1 MIILSNIIS
10 FLLLAYLAHSF
21 LSPKYNKTKSL
32 LIFVLFFIPLV
43 FITIELKYLFILFLY
58 FIVYFLLY
66 KESFIQKALIIIP
79 FYIIQISFEFL
90 IFHIQTFFNYEIIL
104 AALFILFFISIY
116 IYILK
121 NLKRLYSLKYI
132 KFIFIFPILTI
143 LWFGDI
149 DCSYFLSTSTT
160 DLFDLLSIPV
170 LNLLLFII
178 TLLTTNY
185 ISLKKQKE
193 LFNSK
198 YELLQ
203 QHYDYNFKFLHDL
216 LHTCN
221 QLNIQFD
228 NQNYENAKEILNQL
242 TQTTYKEFN
251 AIYSQSLVLN
261 YVINNHLQTLID
273 NNINIKTD
281 IESNSF
287 NNLDYQLQLQL
298 FDYLLTLTIQ
308 SCLSCQNDNKIIILK
323 SKSETN
329 YLLLKVVFSSTTIN
343 EKKITNHLEKILNA
357 NFYTVTIKD
366 IDDCNTSL
374 LIVLKRV
381 DN

>member
-10 FLLLAYLAHSF
+10 FLLLTYLTNSF

-58 FIVYFLLY
+58 FIVCFLLY
-66 KESFIQKALIIIP
+66 KGSFIQKALIIIP
-79 FYIIQISFEFL
+79 FYIVQISLELL
-90 IFHIQTFFNYEIIL
+90 IFHIQTFFNYEIVL
-104 AALFILFFISIY
+104 ATLFILSFISIY

-121 NLKRLYSLKYI
+121 YLKRLCSLKYI
-132 KFIFIFPILTI
+132 KFTFIFLILTI

-149 DCSYFLSTSTT
+149 DYSYFLSNSTT

-203 QHYDYNFKFLHDL
+203 QHYDYNFKYLHDL

-261 YVINNHLQTLID
+261 YVINSHLNTFIENNIDIKTTVETPLTHLDLQIQFQLFEYLLNFSIESCLKSDQKNKMIIIKSKEQANHLFLKITLPYVAIKK
-273 NNINIKTD
+273 NI
-281 IESNSF
+281 IEYSLNKI
-287 NNLDYQLQLQL
+287 L
-298 FDYLLTLTIQ
+298 FDISYI
-308 SCLSCQNDNKIIILK
+308 LSIKQID
-323 SKSETN
+323 TN
-329 YLLLKVVFSSTTIN
+329 YI
-343 EKKITNHLEKILNA
+343 
-357 NFYTVTIKD
+357 
-366 IDDCNTSL
+366 SL
-374 LIVLKRV
+374 LITF
-381 DN
+381 NI

>member
-10 FLLLAYLAHSF
+10 FLLLTYLTNSF

-32 LIFVLFFIPLV
+32 LIFVLFFIPLI
-43 FITIELKYLFILFLY
+43 FITIESKYIFILFLY
-58 FIVYFLLY
+58 FIVCFLLY
-66 KESFIQKALIIIP
+66 KGSFIQKVLIIVP
-79 FYIIQISFEFL
+79 FYIIQISLELL
-90 IFHIQTFFNYEIIL
+90 IFHIQTFFNYEIVL
-104 AALFILFFISIY
+104 ATLFILSFISIY

-121 NLKRLYSLKYI
+121 YLKRLCSLKYI
-132 KFIFIFPILTI
+132 KFTFIFLILTI

-149 DCSYFLSTSTT
+149 DYSYFLSNSTT

-261 YVINNHLQTLID
+261 YVINSHLNTFIENNIDIKTTVETPLNHLDLQIQFQLFEYLL
-273 NNINIKTD
+273 NFS
-281 IESNSF
+281 IESCLKSDQKNKMIIIKSKEQANHLF
-287 NNLDYQLQLQL
+287 LKITLPYVAIKKNIIEYSLNKIL
-298 FDYLLTLTIQ
+298 FDISYI
-308 SCLSCQNDNKIIILK
+308 LSIKQID
-323 SKSETN
+323 TN
-329 YLLLKVVFSSTTIN
+329 YI
-343 EKKITNHLEKILNA
+343 
-357 NFYTVTIKD
+357 
-366 IDDCNTSL
+366 SL
-374 LIVLKRV
+374 LITF
-381 DN
+381 NI

>member
-21 LSPKYNKTKSL
+21 LSPKYNKSKSL
-32 LIFVLFFIPLV
+32 LIFVLLFILLV

-58 FIVYFLLY
+58 FIAYFLLY
-66 KESFIQKALIIIP
+66 KGSFIQKALIIVP

-261 YVINNHLQTLID
+261 YVINSHLNTFIENNIDIKTTVETPLNHLDLQIQFQLFEYLL
-273 NNINIKTD
+273 NFS
-281 IESNSF
+281 IESCLKSDQKNKMIIIKSKEQANHLF
-287 NNLDYQLQLQL
+287 LKITLPYVAIKKNIIEYSLNKIL
-298 FDYLLTLTIQ
+298 FDISYI
-308 SCLSCQNDNKIIILK
+308 LSIKQID
-323 SKSETN
+323 TN
-329 YLLLKVVFSSTTIN
+329 YI
-343 EKKITNHLEKILNA
+343 
-357 NFYTVTIKD
+357 
-366 IDDCNTSL
+366 SL
-374 LIVLKRV
+374 LITF
-381 DN
+381 NI

>member
-10 FLLLAYLAHSF
+10 FLLLTYLTNSF

-32 LIFVLFFIPLV
+32 LIFVLFFIPLI
-43 FITIELKYLFILFLY
+43 FITIESKYIFILFLY
-58 FIVYFLLY
+58 FIVCFLLY
-66 KESFIQKALIIIP
+66 KGSFIQKTLIIIP
-79 FYIIQISFEFL
+79 FYIIQISLELL

-273 NNINIKTD
+273 NNINVKTD

-323 SKSETN
+323 SKSEIN
-329 YLLLKVVFSSTTIN
+329 YLLLKVVFSSTAIN

-357 NFYTVTIKD
+357 NSYTVTIKD

>member
-21 LSPKYNKTKSL
+21 LSPKYNKLKSL

-216 LHTCN
+216 LHTYN

-261 YVINNHLQTLID
+261 YVINSHLNTFIENNIDIKTTVETPLNHLDLQIQFQLFEYLL
-273 NNINIKTD
+273 NFS
-281 IESNSF
+281 IESCLKSDQKNKMIIIKSKEQANHLF
-287 NNLDYQLQLQL
+287 LKITLPYVAIKKNIIEYSLNKIL
-298 FDYLLTLTIQ
+298 FDISYI
-308 SCLSCQNDNKIIILK
+308 LSIKQID
-323 SKSETN
+323 TN
-329 YLLLKVVFSSTTIN
+329 YI
-343 EKKITNHLEKILNA
+343 
-357 NFYTVTIKD
+357 
-366 IDDCNTSL
+366 SL
-374 LIVLKRV
+374 LITF
-381 DN
+381 NI

>member
-1 MIILSNIIS
+1 MIVLSNIIS

-21 LSPKYNKTKSL
+21 LSPKYNKTRSL

-43 FITIELKYLFILFLY
+43 FITIESKYIFILFLY
-58 FIVYFLLY
+58 FIVCFLLY

-79 FYIIQISFEFL
+79 FYIIQISFELL

-104 AALFILFFISIY
+104 ATLFILFFISIY

-121 NLKRLYSLKYI
+121 YLKRLCSLKYI
-132 KFIFIFPILTI
+132 KFIFIFPILTV

-149 DCSYFLSTSTT
+149 DGGYFLSNSTT

-228 NQNYENAKEILNQL
+228 NQHYEDAKEILNQL

-261 YVINNHLQTLID
+261 YVINSHLQTLID

-281 IESNSF
+281 IENDSF

-308 SCLSCQNDNKIIILK
+308 SCLSCQNDNKIIMFK

-357 NFYTVTIKD
+357 SSYTITIKEV
-366 IDDCNTSL
+366 DDCNTCL
-374 LIVLKRV
+374 LIVLKRAL
-381 DN
+381 

>member
-10 FLLLAYLAHSF
+10 FLLLTYLTNSF

-32 LIFVLFFIPLV
+32 LIFVLFFIPLI
-43 FITIELKYLFILFLY
+43 FITIESKYIFILFLY
-58 FIVYFLLY
+58 FIVCFLLY
-66 KESFIQKALIIIP
+66 NGSFIQKTLIIIP
-79 FYIIQISFEFL
+79 FYIIQISLELL

-261 YVINNHLQTLID
+261 YVINNHLNTLLE
-273 NNINIKTD
+273 NNIDIKTTV
-281 IESNSF
+281 ETTF
-287 NNLDYQLQLQL
+287 NYLDLYTQLEL
-298 FDYLLTLTIQ
+298 FDYLLNLAIKA
-308 SCLSCQNDNKIIILK
+308 CLINQNKIIIIK
-323 SKSETN
+323 AK
-329 YLLLKVVFSSTTIN
+329 
-343 EKKITNHLEKILNA
+343 EKNNSVLFKITLPYIVIKKDLLYHDLNKILSHITYELN
-357 NFYTVTIKD
+357 IKE
-366 IDDCNTSL
+366 IDSNYISL
-374 LIVLKRV
+374 LIIF
-381 DN
+381 NI

>member
-10 FLLLAYLAHSF
+10 FLLLTYLTNSF

-32 LIFVLFFIPLV
+32 LIFVLFFIPLI
-43 FITIELKYLFILFLY
+43 FITIESKYIFILFLY
-58 FIVYFLLY
+58 FIVCFLLY
-66 KESFIQKALIIIP
+66 KGSFILKTLIIIP
-79 FYIIQISFEFL
+79 FYIIQISLELL

-261 YVINNHLQTLID
+261 YVINNHLNTLLE
-273 NNINIKTD
+273 NNIDIKTTV
-281 IESNSF
+281 ETTF
-287 NNLDYQLQLQL
+287 NYLDLYTQFEL
-298 FDYLLTLTIQ
+298 FDYLLNLAIKA
-308 SCLSCQNDNKIIILK
+308 CLINQNKIIIIK
-323 SKSETN
+323 AK
-329 YLLLKVVFSSTTIN
+329 
-343 EKKITNHLEKILNA
+343 EKNNSVLFKITLPYIVIKKDLLYHDLNKILSHITYELN
-357 NFYTVTIKD
+357 IKE
-366 IDDCNTSL
+366 IDSNYISL
-374 LIVLKRV
+374 LIIF
-381 DN
+381 NI

>member
-357 NFYTVTIKD
+357 NSYTVTIKD
-366 IDDCNTSL
+366 IDDCYTSL

>member
-21 LSPKYNKTKSL
+21 LSPKYNKSKSL
-32 LIFVLFFIPLV
+32 LIFVLLFILLV

-58 FIVYFLLY
+58 FIAYFLLY

-149 DCSYFLSTSTT
+149 DCNYFLSTSTT

-261 YVINNHLQTLID
+261 YVINSHLNTFIENNIDIKTTVETPLNHLDLQIQFQLFEYLL
-273 NNINIKTD
+273 NFS
-281 IESNSF
+281 IESCLKSDQKNKMIIIKSKEQANHLF
-287 NNLDYQLQLQL
+287 LKITLPYVAIKKNIIEYSLNKIL
-298 FDYLLTLTIQ
+298 FDISYI
-308 SCLSCQNDNKIIILK
+308 LSIKQID
-323 SKSETN
+323 TN
-329 YLLLKVVFSSTTIN
+329 YI
-343 EKKITNHLEKILNA
+343 
-357 NFYTVTIKD
+357 
-366 IDDCNTSL
+366 SL
-374 LIVLKRV
+374 LITF
-381 DN
+381 NI

>member
-10 FLLLAYLAHSF
+10 FLLLTYLTNSF

-32 LIFVLFFIPLV
+32 LIFVLFFIPLI
-43 FITIELKYLFILFLY
+43 FITIESKYIFILFLY
-58 FIVYFLLY
+58 FIVCFLLY
-66 KESFIQKALIIIP
+66 KGSFIQKVLIIVP
-79 FYIIQISFEFL
+79 FYIIQISLELL
-90 IFHIQTFFNYEIIL
+90 IFHIQTFFNYEIVL
-104 AALFILFFISIY
+104 ATLFILSFISIY

-121 NLKRLYSLKYI
+121 YLKRLCSLKYI
-132 KFIFIFPILTI
+132 KFTFIFLILTI

-149 DCSYFLSTSTT
+149 DYSYFLSNSTT

-203 QHYDYNFKFLHDL
+203 QHYDYNFKYLHDL

-261 YVINNHLQTLID
+261 YVINSHLNTFIE
-273 NNINIKTD
+273 NNIDIKTTVETPLTHLD
-281 IESNSF
+281 LQIQFQLFEYLLNFSIESCLKSDQKNKMIIIKSKEQANYLF
-287 NNLDYQLQLQL
+287 LKITLPYVAIKKNIIEYSLNKIL
-298 FDYLLTLTIQ
+298 FDISYI
-308 SCLSCQNDNKIIILK
+308 LSIKQID
-323 SKSETN
+323 TN
-329 YLLLKVVFSSTTIN
+329 YI
-343 EKKITNHLEKILNA
+343 
-357 NFYTVTIKD
+357 
-366 IDDCNTSL
+366 SL
-374 LIVLKRV
+374 LITF
-381 DN
+381 NI

>member
-10 FLLLAYLAHSF
+10 FLLLAYLVHSF

-43 FITIELKYLFILFLY
+43 FITIESKYIFILFLY

-104 AALFILFFISIY
+104 AALFILLFISIY

-261 YVINNHLQTLID
+261 YVINSHLNTLIE
-273 NNINIKTD
+273 NNINIKTTVETPLNHLD
-281 IESNSF
+281 LQIQFQLFEYLLNFSIESCLKSDQKNKMIIIKSKEQANHLF
-287 NNLDYQLQLQL
+287 LKITLPYVAIKKNIIEYSLNKIL
-298 FDYLLTLTIQ
+298 FDISYI
-308 SCLSCQNDNKIIILK
+308 LSIKQID
-323 SKSETN
+323 TN
-329 YLLLKVVFSSTTIN
+329 YI
-343 EKKITNHLEKILNA
+343 
-357 NFYTVTIKD
+357 
-366 IDDCNTSL
+366 SL
-374 LIVLKRV
+374 LITF
-381 DN
+381 NI

>member
-10 FLLLAYLAHSF
+10 FLLLTYLTNSF

-32 LIFVLFFIPLV
+32 LIFVLFFIPLI
-43 FITIELKYLFILFLY
+43 FITIESKYIFILFLY
-58 FIVYFLLY
+58 FIVCFLLY
-66 KESFIQKALIIIP
+66 KVSFIQKTLIIIP
-79 FYIIQISFEFL
+79 FYIIQISLELL

-261 YVINNHLQTLID
+261 YVINNHLNTLLE
-273 NNINIKTD
+273 NNIDIKTTV
-281 IESNSF
+281 ETTF
-287 NNLDYQLQLQL
+287 NYLDLYTQFEL
-298 FDYLLTLTIQ
+298 FDYLLNLAIKA
-308 SCLSCQNDNKIIILK
+308 CLINQNKIIIIK
-323 SKSETN
+323 AK
-329 YLLLKVVFSSTTIN
+329 
-343 EKKITNHLEKILNA
+343 EKNNSVLFKITLPYIVIKKDLLYHNLNKILSHITYELN
-357 NFYTVTIKD
+357 IKE
-366 IDDCNTSL
+366 IDSNYISL
-374 LIVLKRV
+374 LIIF
-381 DN
+381 NI

>member
-10 FLLLAYLAHSF
+10 FLLLAYLVHSF

-43 FITIELKYLFILFLY
+43 FITIESKYIFILFLY

-104 AALFILFFISIY
+104 AALFILLFISIY

-178 TLLTTNY
+178 MLLTTNS

-261 YVINNHLQTLID
+261 YVINSHLNTFIENNIDIKTTVETPLNHLDLQIQFQLFEYLL
-273 NNINIKTD
+273 NFS
-281 IESNSF
+281 IESCLKSDQKNKMIIIKSKEQANHLF
-287 NNLDYQLQLQL
+287 LKITLPYVAIKKNIIEYSLNKIL
-298 FDYLLTLTIQ
+298 FDISYI
-308 SCLSCQNDNKIIILK
+308 LSIKQID
-323 SKSETN
+323 TN
-329 YLLLKVVFSSTTIN
+329 YI
-343 EKKITNHLEKILNA
+343 
-357 NFYTVTIKD
+357 
-366 IDDCNTSL
+366 SL
-374 LIVLKRV
+374 LITF
-381 DN
+381 NI

>member
-198 YELLQ
+198 YELLR

-357 NFYTVTIKD
+357 NSYTVTIKD

>member
-10 FLLLAYLAHSF
+10 FLLLAYLVHSF

-43 FITIELKYLFILFLY
+43 FITIESKYIFILFLY

-104 AALFILFFISIY
+104 AALFILLFISIY

-149 DCSYFLSTSTT
+149 DCSYFLFTSTT

-261 YVINNHLQTLID
+261 YVINSHLNTFIENNIDIKTTVETHLTHLDLQIQFQLFEYLLNFSIESCLKSDQKNKMIIIKSKEQANHLFLKITLPYVAIKK
-273 NNINIKTD
+273 NI
-281 IESNSF
+281 IEYSLNKI
-287 NNLDYQLQLQL
+287 L
-298 FDYLLTLTIQ
+298 FDISYI
-308 SCLSCQNDNKIIILK
+308 LSIKQID
-323 SKSETN
+323 TN
-329 YLLLKVVFSSTTIN
+329 YI
-343 EKKITNHLEKILNA
+343 
-357 NFYTVTIKD
+357 
-366 IDDCNTSL
+366 SL
-374 LIVLKRV
+374 LITF
-381 DN
+381 NI

>member
-216 LHTCN
+216 LHTCS

-273 NNINIKTD
+273 NSINIKTD

-357 NFYTVTIKD
+357 NSYTVTIKD

>member
-10 FLLLAYLAHSF
+10 FLLLTYLTNSF

-32 LIFVLFFIPLV
+32 LIFVLFFIPLI
-43 FITIELKYLFILFLY
+43 FITIESKYIFILFLY
-58 FIVYFLLY
+58 FIVCFLLY
-66 KESFIQKALIIIP
+66 KGSFIQKTLIIIP
-79 FYIIQISFEFL
+79 FYIIQISLELL

-273 NNINIKTD
+273 NNINVKTD

-323 SKSETN
+323 SKSEIN

-357 NFYTVTIKD
+357 NSYTVTIKD

>member
-10 FLLLAYLAHSF
+10 FLLLTYLTNSF

-32 LIFVLFFIPLV
+32 LIFVLFFIPLI
-43 FITIELKYLFILFLY
+43 FITIESKYIFILFLY
-58 FIVYFLLY
+58 FIVCFLLY
-66 KESFIQKALIIIP
+66 KGSFIQKVLIIVP
-79 FYIIQISFEFL
+79 FYIIQISLELL
-90 IFHIQTFFNYEIIL
+90 IFHIQTFFNYEIVL
-104 AALFILFFISIY
+104 ATLFILSFISIY

-121 NLKRLYSLKYI
+121 YLKRLCSLKYI
-132 KFIFIFPILTI
+132 KFTFIFLILTI

-149 DCSYFLSTSTT
+149 DYSYFLSNSTT

-203 QHYDYNFKFLHDL
+203 QHYDYNFKYLHDL

-261 YVINNHLQTLID
+261 YVINSHLNTFIENNIDIKTTVETPLNHLDLQIQFQLFEYLL
-273 NNINIKTD
+273 NFS
-281 IESNSF
+281 IESCLKSDQKNKMIIIKSKEQANHLF
-287 NNLDYQLQLQL
+287 LKITLPYVAIKKNIIEYSLNKIL
-298 FDYLLTLTIQ
+298 FDISYI
-308 SCLSCQNDNKIIILK
+308 LSIKQID
-323 SKSETN
+323 TN
-329 YLLLKVVFSSTTIN
+329 YI
-343 EKKITNHLEKILNA
+343 
-357 NFYTVTIKD
+357 
-366 IDDCNTSL
+366 SL
-374 LIVLKRV
+374 LITF
-381 DN
+381 NI

>member
-10 FLLLAYLAHSF
+10 FLLLAYLVHSF
-21 LSPKYNKTKSL
+21 LSPKYNKLKSL

-104 AALFILFFISIY
+104 AALFILLFISIY

-149 DCSYFLSTSTT
+149 DYSYFLSNSTT

-203 QHYDYNFKFLHDL
+203 QHYDYNFKYLHDL

-261 YVINNHLQTLID
+261 YVINSHLNTFIENNIDIKTTVETPLTHLDLQIQFQLFEYLLNFSIESCLKSDQKNKMIIIKSKEQANHLFLKITLPYVAIKK
-273 NNINIKTD
+273 NI
-281 IESNSF
+281 IEYSLNKI
-287 NNLDYQLQLQL
+287 L
-298 FDYLLTLTIQ
+298 FDISYI
-308 SCLSCQNDNKIIILK
+308 LSIKQID
-323 SKSETN
+323 TN
-329 YLLLKVVFSSTTIN
+329 YI
-343 EKKITNHLEKILNA
+343 
-357 NFYTVTIKD
+357 
-366 IDDCNTSL
+366 SL
-374 LIVLKRV
+374 LITF
-381 DN
+381 NI

>member
-121 NLKRLYSLKYI
+121 NLKRVYSLKYI

-329 YLLLKVVFSSTTIN
+329 YLLLKVVFSSTAIN

-357 NFYTVTIKD
+357 NSYTVTIKD

>member
-10 FLLLAYLAHSF
+10 FLLLAYLVHSF

-43 FITIELKYLFILFLY
+43 FITIESKYIFILFLY

-104 AALFILFFISIY
+104 AALFILLFISIY

-149 DCSYFLSTSTT
+149 DYSYFLSNSTT

-203 QHYDYNFKFLHDL
+203 QHYDYNFKYLHDL

-261 YVINNHLQTLID
+261 YVINSHLNTFIENNIDIKTTVETPLTHLDLQIQFQLFEYLLNFSIESCLKSDQKNKMIIIKSKEQANHLFLKITLPYVAIKK
-273 NNINIKTD
+273 NI
-281 IESNSF
+281 IEYSLNKI
-287 NNLDYQLQLQL
+287 L
-298 FDYLLTLTIQ
+298 FDISYI
-308 SCLSCQNDNKIIILK
+308 LSIKQID
-323 SKSETN
+323 TN
-329 YLLLKVVFSSTTIN
+329 YI
-343 EKKITNHLEKILNA
+343 
-357 NFYTVTIKD
+357 
-366 IDDCNTSL
+366 SL
-374 LIVLKRV
+374 LITF
-381 DN
+381 NI

>member
-10 FLLLAYLAHSF
+10 FLLLTYLTNSF

-32 LIFVLFFIPLV
+32 LIFVLFFIPLI
-43 FITIELKYLFILFLY
+43 FITIESKYIFILFLY
-58 FIVYFLLY
+58 FIVCFLLY
-66 KESFIQKALIIIP
+66 KGSFIQKTLIIIP
-79 FYIIQISFEFL
+79 FYIIQISLELL

-273 NNINIKTD
+273 NNINVKTD

-329 YLLLKVVFSSTTIN
+329 YLLLKVVFSSTAIN

-357 NFYTVTIKD
+357 NSYTVTIKD

>member
-21 LSPKYNKTKSL
+21 LSPKYNKSKSL
-32 LIFVLFFIPLV
+32 LIFVLLFILLV

-58 FIVYFLLY
+58 FIAYFLLY
-66 KESFIQKALIIIP
+66 KGSFIQKALIIIP

-228 NQNYENAKEILNQL
+228 NQNYENAKEILSQL

-261 YVINNHLQTLID
+261 YVINSHLNTFIENNIDIKTTVETPLNHLDLQIQFQLFEYLL
-273 NNINIKTD
+273 NFS
-281 IESNSF
+281 IESCLKSDQKNKMIIIKSKEQSNHLFLKITLPYVAIKKNIIEYSLNKILFDISYILTIKQIDTNYICLLITF
-287 NNLDYQLQLQL
+287 NN
-298 FDYLLTLTIQ
+298 
-308 SCLSCQNDNKIIILK
+308 
-323 SKSETN
+323 
-329 YLLLKVVFSSTTIN
+329 
-343 EKKITNHLEKILNA
+343 
-357 NFYTVTIKD
+357 
-366 IDDCNTSL
+366 
-374 LIVLKRV
+374 
-381 DN
+381 

>member
-66 KESFIQKALIIIP
+66 KELFIQKALIIIP

-198 YELLQ
+198 HELLQ

-261 YVINNHLQTLID
+261 YVINSHLNTFIENNIDIKTTVETPLNHLDLQIQFQLFEYLL
-273 NNINIKTD
+273 NFS
-281 IESNSF
+281 IESCLKSDQKNKMIIIKSKEQANHLF
-287 NNLDYQLQLQL
+287 LKITLPYVAIKKNIIEYSLNKIL
-298 FDYLLTLTIQ
+298 FDISYI
-308 SCLSCQNDNKIIILK
+308 LSIKQID
-323 SKSETN
+323 TN
-329 YLLLKVVFSSTTIN
+329 YI
-343 EKKITNHLEKILNA
+343 
-357 NFYTVTIKD
+357 
-366 IDDCNTSL
+366 SL
-374 LIVLKRV
+374 LITF
-381 DN
+381 NI

>member
-357 NFYTVTIKD
+357 NSYTVTIKD

>member
-10 FLLLAYLAHSF
+10 FLLLTYLTNSF

-32 LIFVLFFIPLV
+32 LIFVLFFIPLI
-43 FITIELKYLFILFLY
+43 FITIESKYIFILFLY
-58 FIVYFLLY
+58 FIVCFLLY
-66 KESFIQKALIIIP
+66 KGSFIQKVLIIVP
-79 FYIIQISFEFL
+79 FYIIQISLELL
-90 IFHIQTFFNYEIIL
+90 IFHIQTFFNYEIVL
-104 AALFILFFISIY
+104 ATLFILSFISIY

-121 NLKRLYSLKYI
+121 YLKRLCSLKYI
-132 KFIFIFPILTI
+132 KFTFIFLILTI

-149 DCSYFLSTSTT
+149 DYSYFLSNSTT

-203 QHYDYNFKFLHDL
+203 KHYDYNFKYLHDL

-261 YVINNHLQTLID
+261 YVINSHLNTFIENNIDIKTTVETPLTHLDLQIQFQLFEYLLNFSIESCLKSDQKNKMIIIKSKEQANHLFLKITLPYVAIKK
-273 NNINIKTD
+273 NI
-281 IESNSF
+281 IEYSLNKI
-287 NNLDYQLQLQL
+287 L
-298 FDYLLTLTIQ
+298 FDISYI
-308 SCLSCQNDNKIIILK
+308 LSIKQID
-323 SKSETN
+323 TN
-329 YLLLKVVFSSTTIN
+329 YI
-343 EKKITNHLEKILNA
+343 
-357 NFYTVTIKD
+357 
-366 IDDCNTSL
+366 SL
-374 LIVLKRV
+374 LITF
-381 DN
+381 NI

>member
-10 FLLLAYLAHSF
+10 FLLLAYLVHSF

-43 FITIELKYLFILFLY
+43 FITIESKYIFILFLY

-104 AALFILFFISIY
+104 AALFILLFISIY

-149 DCSYFLSTSTT
+149 DCSYFLFTSTT

-251 AIYSQSLVLN
+251 AIYSQSLDLN
-261 YVINNHLQTLID
+261 YVINSHLNTLIE
-273 NNINIKTD
+273 NNINIKTTVETPLNHLD
-281 IESNSF
+281 LQIQFQLFEYLLNFSIESCLKSDQKNKMIIIKSKEQANHLF
-287 NNLDYQLQLQL
+287 LKITLPYVAIKKNIIEYSLNKIL
-298 FDYLLTLTIQ
+298 FDISYI
-308 SCLSCQNDNKIIILK
+308 LSIKQID
-323 SKSETN
+323 TN
-329 YLLLKVVFSSTTIN
+329 YI
-343 EKKITNHLEKILNA
+343 
-357 NFYTVTIKD
+357 
-366 IDDCNTSL
+366 SL
-374 LIVLKRV
+374 LITF
-381 DN
+381 NI

>member
-10 FLLLAYLAHSF
+10 FLLLTYLAHSF
-21 LSPKYNKTKSL
+21 LLPKYSKIKSL
-32 LIFVLFFIPLV
+32 LILVLFFIPLI
-43 FITIELKYLFILFLY
+43 FITIESKYIFILFLY
-58 FIVYFLLY
+58 FIVCFLLY
-66 KESFIQKALIIIP
+66 KGSFIQKTLIIIP
-79 FYIIQISFEFL
+79 FYIIQISLELL

-329 YLLLKVVFSSTTIN
+329 YLLLKVVFSSTAIN

-357 NFYTVTIKD
+357 NSYTVTIKD

>member
-104 AALFILFFISIY
+104 AALFILFFISIE

-121 NLKRLYSLKYI
+121 DLKRLYSLKYI

-357 NFYTVTIKD
+357 NSYTVTIKD

>member
-10 FLLLAYLAHSF
+10 FLLLTYLTNSF

-32 LIFVLFFIPLV
+32 LIFVLFFIPLI
-43 FITIELKYLFILFLY
+43 FITIESKYIFILFLY
-58 FIVYFLLY
+58 FIVCFLLY
-66 KESFIQKALIIIP
+66 KGSFIQKTLIIIP

-228 NQNYENAKEILNQL
+228 NQNYENAKEIL

-273 NNINIKTD
+273 NNINVKTD

-323 SKSETN
+323 SKSEIN
-329 YLLLKVVFSSTTIN
+329 YLLLKVVFSSTAIN

-357 NFYTVTIKD
+357 NSYTVTIKD

>member
-32 LIFVLFFIPLV
+32 LIFVLLFILLV

-58 FIVYFLLY
+58 FIAYFLLY
-66 KESFIQKALIIIP
+66 KGSFIQKALIIIP

-149 DCSYFLSTSTT
+149 DCNYFLSTSTT

-261 YVINNHLQTLID
+261 YVINSHLNTFIENNIDIKTTVETPLNHLDLQIQFQLFEYLL
-273 NNINIKTD
+273 NFS
-281 IESNSF
+281 IESCLKSDQKNKMIIIKSKEQANHLF
-287 NNLDYQLQLQL
+287 LKITLPYVAIKKNIIEYSLNKIL
-298 FDYLLTLTIQ
+298 FDISYI
-308 SCLSCQNDNKIIILK
+308 LSIKQID
-323 SKSETN
+323 TN
-329 YLLLKVVFSSTTIN
+329 YI
-343 EKKITNHLEKILNA
+343 
-357 NFYTVTIKD
+357 
-366 IDDCNTSL
+366 SL
-374 LIVLKRV
+374 LITF
-381 DN
+381 NI

>member
-10 FLLLAYLAHSF
+10 FLLLAYLVHSF

-32 LIFVLFFIPLV
+32 LIFVLFFIPLI
-43 FITIELKYLFILFLY
+43 FITIESKYIFILFLY

-228 NQNYENAKEILNQL
+228 NQNYENAKEILSQL

-261 YVINNHLQTLID
+261 YVINSHLNTFIENNIDIKTTVETPLNHLDLQIQFQLFEYLL
-273 NNINIKTD
+273 NFS
-281 IESNSF
+281 IESCLKSDQKNKMIIIKSKEQANHLF
-287 NNLDYQLQLQL
+287 LKITLPYVAIKKNIIEYSLNKIL
-298 FDYLLTLTIQ
+298 FDISYI
-308 SCLSCQNDNKIIILK
+308 LSIKQID
-323 SKSETN
+323 TN
-329 YLLLKVVFSSTTIN
+329 YI
-343 EKKITNHLEKILNA
+343 
-357 NFYTVTIKD
+357 
-366 IDDCNTSL
+366 SL
-374 LIVLKRV
+374 LITF
-381 DN
+381 NI

>member
-10 FLLLAYLAHSF
+10 FLLLTYLTNSF

-32 LIFVLFFIPLV
+32 LIFVLFFIPLI
-43 FITIELKYLFILFLY
+43 FITIESKYIFILFLY

-261 YVINNHLQTLID
+261 YVINSHLNTLIE
-273 NNINIKTD
+273 NNINIKTTVETPLNHLD
-281 IESNSF
+281 LQIQFQLFEYLLNFSIESCLKSDQKNKMIIIKSKEQANHLF
-287 NNLDYQLQLQL
+287 LKITLPYVAIKKNIIEYSLNKIL
-298 FDYLLTLTIQ
+298 FDISYI
-308 SCLSCQNDNKIIILK
+308 LSIKQID
-323 SKSETN
+323 TN
-329 YLLLKVVFSSTTIN
+329 YI
-343 EKKITNHLEKILNA
+343 
-357 NFYTVTIKD
+357 
-366 IDDCNTSL
+366 SL
-374 LIVLKRV
+374 LITF
-381 DN
+381 NI

>member
-357 NFYTVTIKD
+357 NSYTVTIKD

-374 LIVLKRV
+374 LIILKRV

>member
-21 LSPKYNKTKSL
+21 LSPKYNKLKSL

-178 TLLTTNY
+178 MLLTTNS

-261 YVINNHLQTLID
+261 YVINSHLNTFIENNIDIKTTVETPLNHLDLQIQFQLFEYLL
-273 NNINIKTD
+273 NFS
-281 IESNSF
+281 IESCLKSDQKNKMIIIKSKEQANHLF
-287 NNLDYQLQLQL
+287 LKITLPYVAIKKNIIEYSLNKIL
-298 FDYLLTLTIQ
+298 FDISYI
-308 SCLSCQNDNKIIILK
+308 LSIKQID
-323 SKSETN
+323 TN
-329 YLLLKVVFSSTTIN
+329 YI
-343 EKKITNHLEKILNA
+343 
-357 NFYTVTIKD
+357 
-366 IDDCNTSL
+366 SL
-374 LIVLKRV
+374 LITF
-381 DN
+381 NI